1 MPIKNV
7 IKALLATKGLT
18 MTDLVNLLNQK
29 YNRNDSLQNL
39 SKKLSNN
46 TLKYREAEEI
56 AKVLNCDI
64 QIIMRDTGQKF

>member
-1 MPIKNV
+1 
-7 IKALLATKGLT
+7 

-56 AKVLNCDI
+56 AEVLNCDI
-64 QIIMRDTGQKF
+64 QIIMRDTGQNFKQKRLAFC